1 MKKFFSM
8 LVAFATI
15 FAFVG
20 CEPDQ
25 PETPTTPTKL
35 KKPTALKITEKTA
48 SSFTVEW
55 AKVENAASYVVMFQ
69 AETYP
74 TTETKYSFTDV
85 EPGQYKVQVMAV
97 AAAGSNYKDSSYAE
111 IDVKIIPADTGDWF
125 TQELTLGT
133 DEEQG
138 WYPTNSIYVTWQGTD
153 VEEVQYGLFPSIILE
168 GVDDATIKANLNVLN
183 QYYEDIASEEGL
195 TLVFDQLDP
204 ATEYTVCALAT
215 SKWGYE
221 IFVKNTITT
230 ESAEMD
236 ASVEPWI
243 GTWNVAIDKTMRYF
257 ADGQY
262 LGAEILDEPIEKTW
276 TVTFYPQYSNTVM
289 ITGISCIF
297 TGEEDMPA
305 LGFIDANGNLNL
317 LAGITVSSE
326 YEGYTPTWGASFT
339 IEEYGCGNVVWFPFR
354 GLGQDPE
361 TGDDLFY
368 APYTMELN
376 GTTATSVANNTTLY
390 KKAEDGTET
399 ELVATPDSFEIY
411 AISNKGA
418 GAVYGDFSNGGDVRV
433 ATGTYTLT
441 KAEAAAPAMSAKK
454 LGVKVKF
461 PEAKL
466 TNTIFV
472 R

>member
-20 CEPDQ
+20 CESGEEQ
-25 PETPTTPTKL
+25 TPTTPTKL
-35 KKPTALKITEKTA
+35 KKPTALKITEKTNN
-48 SSFTVEW
+48 SFTIEW
-55 AKVENAASYVVMFQ
+55 AKVENAASYVVVFDAQ
-69 AETYP
+69 TYP

-125 TQELTLGT
+125 TQELNLGT
-133 DEEQG
+133 DEERG

-153 VEEVQYGLFPSIILE
+153 VEEVQYQVFPSYILE
-168 GVDDATIKANLNVLN
+168 GVDDATIKKNLNVLDR
-183 QYYEDIASEEGL
+183 YYEDIASEKGL
-195 TLVFDQLDP
+195 TLVFDQLNP
-204 ATEYTVCALAT
+204 ATEYTVCALAI

-221 IFVKNTITT
+221 IFAKNSITT

-236 ASVEPWI
+236 ALVEPWL
-243 GTWNVAIDKTMRYF
+243 GTWNVATDKTLRYF

-262 LGAEILDEPIEKTW
+262 LGGEILDEPIEKTW
-276 TVTFYPQYSNTVM
+276 TIAFYPQYSNTVM

-297 TGEEDMPA
+297 TGEDDMPA

-317 LAGITVSSE
+317 LVGITVANA
-326 YEGYTPTWGASFT
+326 YNGYTPTWCPSFT
-339 IEEYGCGNVVWFPFR
+339 IEENGHANIVWHPFQ

-361 TGDDLFY
+361 TGNNLFY
-368 APYTMELN
+368 APYTMVLD

-390 KKAEDGTET
+390 SNDGVTEFIA
-399 ELVATPDSFEIY
+399 VPNAFEIFAVNAEY
-411 AISNKGA
+411 QT
-418 GAVYGDFSNGGDVRV
+418 AVYGDFDNGGDVRV
-433 ATGTYTLT
+433 ATGTYTMT

-466 TNTIFV
+466 TNNLFI